1 MRSRRTTCDRRLYG
15 LPQDAG
21 GPAPCSLRRI
31 ATPFR
36 CTPGEPPRGW
46 TPDKLL
52 IWFREPD
59 DYEQVGRAFESAGFP
74 PKVITK
80 PPAHTRIVV
89 AGARRAVDCRKSD
102 SVLRCQLPRPERTGS
117 WRSRLGAGTS
127 GDGVEGRLQDLPPR
141 HRNPV
146 QSHLQGTEVDRLARG
161 TIRTATRSSGRRGWR
176 GGPGTGTRRRR
187 RRPPAR

>member
-1 MRSRRTTCDRRLYG
+1 MGDQKIGRGRSALWVRWKGRWPQARVGEWRFHAPRRRL
-15 LPQDAG
+15 
-21 GPAPCSLRRI
+21 
-31 ATPFR
+31 TR
-36 CTPGEPPRGW
+36 CTPRAPRELS
-46 TPDKLL
+46 TPVKPLHRL
-52 IWFREPD
+52 EQSC

-102 SVLRCQLPRPERTGS
+102 SVLHRQLPCPERTGS

-141 HRNPV
+141 HRKPFNRFFEA
-146 QSHLQGTEVDRLARG
+146 QK
-161 TIRTATRSSGRRGWR
+161 
-176 GGPGTGTRRRR
+176 
-187 RRPPAR
+187 